1 MCAENNTS
9 SVQTRQLSCMAK
21 KTTECTEIRE
31 RDKNKKKKEYMT
43 KPTEMETQG
52 AEGKNAFFSS
62 SSPLGDLGAF
72 GDQNTEAET
81 TNTGALSN
89 AGEQGFLKACTK
101 SHRSALENTHRSRQW
116 HQLCCLHYE
125 ETNHFA
131 Q

>member
-1 MCAENNTS
+1 MQKITQALYKLDSCP
-9 SVQTRQLSCMAK
+9 VWLRRRQNAQKSERET
-21 KTTECTEIRE
+21 KT
-31 RDKNKKKKEYMT
+31 KKKKEYMT

-101 SHRSALENTHRSRQW
+101 SHRSAPENTHRSRQW